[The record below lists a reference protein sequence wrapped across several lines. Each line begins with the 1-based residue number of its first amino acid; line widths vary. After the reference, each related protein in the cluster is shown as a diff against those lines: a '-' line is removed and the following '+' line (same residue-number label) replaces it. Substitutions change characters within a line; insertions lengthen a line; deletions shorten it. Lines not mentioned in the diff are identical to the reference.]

1 MKTKWIVL
9 CISIILIGFL
19 ITIAGKQLI
28 TPHELTTKE
37 ISERIEQVY
46 NAKIQTIVEKDDSF
60 LASFNKNG
68 SIFEVNIHAVTGQL
82 SNLTLVHK
90 KIEPPAKA
98 EQKDTTTEES
108 SKTEQPKTD
117 TKTEQPENE
126 PKTERPKTTA
136 PNTGKVETQQPKPV
150 KPLLTEQQAIAIAL
164 KEVPGELDSVEFKS
178 SADGGSY
185 FVEIEQEDEVTVQ
198 IHAIT
203 GKILSIQ
210 YDD

>member
-1 MKTKWIVL
+1 M
-9 CISIILIGFL
+9 

-46 NAKIQTIVEKDDSF
+46 NAKIQTIVEQDDHF
-60 LASFNKNG
+60 IASFNKNG

-90 KIEPPAKA
+90 KVEPS
-98 EQKDTTTEES
+98 D
-108 SKTEQPKTD
+108 KTD
-117 TKTEQPENE
+117 QQEDNKPAEVSTEKEPTKTDSTVQQPT
-126 PKTERPKTTA
+126 KTP
-136 PNTGKVETQQPKPV
+136 PNTEKVETQQPKPAKPAAT

>member
-1 MKTKWIVL
+1 M
-9 CISIILIGFL
+9 
-19 ITIAGKQLI
+19 ITIAGKQLT

-46 NAKIQTIVEKDDSF
+46 SAEIQTIVEQDDNF
-60 LASFNKNG
+60 IASFNKNG
-68 SIFEVNIHAVTGQL
+68 SIFEVTIHAVTGQL

-90 KIEPPAKA
+90 KVDQSAKTDQQKKNNHAEVSTEKEP
-98 EQKDTTTEES
+98 
-108 SKTEQPKTD
+108 PKTD
-117 TKTEQPENE
+117 STVQQPTKTV
-126 PKTERPKTTA
+126 
-136 PNTGKVETQQPKPV
+136 PNTEKVETQQPKPS
-150 KPLLTEQQAIAIAL
+150 KPATTKPVLSQQQAIAIAL

-185 FVEIEQEDEVTVQ
+185 FIEIEQEDEVTVQ